1 MPTINDFKT
10 YFDDI
15 LFEVQP
21 QNLIKNNCNI
31 NTEYIEFEDQKVYF
45 PKNKKIKLYGSGKAV
60 LSMAK
65 AIFETIP
72 SKIEKAILVGNY
84 ENDLKYE
91 QLKYIKAGHPLPNEQ
106 SIYAGETLIN
116 EFKSHKSDDFYI
128 YLLSGGTSALIES
141 PCEEI
146 SLKDFQLTTDLMLKN
161 GMPIESMN
169 SVRKHISQIKGGRL
183 ASYSLAS
190 GVVLVL
196 SDVLGDDLEA
206 IGSAPLYYD
215 RTTFIQAKSFL
226 QDYNIIDQ
234 VPFSVRSYLQ
244 KGISGLIEES
254 PKSNPDNLDFFLIGT
269 NDVLLNTAQKILA
282 KNSIQSDI
290 LTKKISKNIDDEL
303 EEIIDLISKSDGCYI
318 LGGEATV
325 NVKGTGKGGRN
336 QHLVLKILSNFPKNK
351 ELLFLSAA
359 SDGIDGNTDSAGA
372 VVDNSSLKLIEQK
385 QLKIDE
391 YLNNFDSNTFLE
403 QIDALLKPGPTHNNI
418 LDLIIIKT
426 YTKE

>member
-1 MPTINDFKT
+1 MPTIEEYKT
-10 YFDDI
+10 YFNEI
-15 LFEVQP
+15 LFNVQP

-31 NTEYIEFEDQKVYF
+31 TNEFIEFENQKVYF
-45 PKNKKIKLYGSGKAV
+45 PKDKKIKLYGSGKAV

-65 AIFETIP
+65 AIYETIP
-72 SKIEKAILVGNY
+72 TKIDKSILVGNY
-84 ENDLKYE
+84 ENDLEYE
-91 QLKYIKAGHPLPNEQ
+91 NLTYIKAGHPLPNEQ
-106 SIYAGETLIN
+106 SIIAGETLIN
-116 EFKSHKSDDFYI
+116 EFKSHDSDDFYI

-146 SLKDFQLTTDLMLKN
+146 SLKDFQETTDLMLKN

-183 ASYSLAS
+183 AAYSSAR

-215 RTTFIQAKSFL
+215 KTTFSQAKLSL

-234 VPFSVRSYLQ
+234 VPFSVRNYLQ
-244 KGISGLIEES
+244 RGINASAEES
-254 PKSNPDNLDFFLIGT
+254 PKSNPKNLDFFLVGT
-269 NDVLLNTAQKILA
+269 NDVLLQTAQDILA
-282 KNSIQSDI
+282 KNNIQSDI
-290 LTKKISKNIDDEL
+290 LSKKISKNIDYEF
-303 EEIIDLISKSDGCYI
+303 EEIMNLISKSDGCYI
-318 LGGEATV
+318 IGGEATV
-325 NVKGTGKGGRN
+325 NVRGNGKGGRN
-336 QHLVLKILSNFPKNK
+336 QHLVLKILSEFPKNK

-372 VVDNSSLKLIEQK
+372 VIDKSSLALAKEKNLNIQ
-385 QLKIDE
+385 E

-418 LDLIIIKT
+418 LDLVIIKT
-426 YTKE
+426 HT